1 MPDDDVYIVH
11 MGHPTDPFDYG
22 TACGAPWPDGPGP
35 LDPGLVIPPEGIR
48 VDPPAHLRPRPDRRL
63 PGVPADC
70 ARVQGDL
77 AADPGQQQLVMVHRL
92 LEAEDRLPKRTPRAD
107 PRYRQQAPSARLTEP
122 VQ

>member
-35 LDPGLVIPPEGIR
+35 LDPG
-48 VDPPAHLRPRPDRRL
+48 
-63 PGVPADC
+63 
-70 ARVQGDL
+70 
-77 AADPGQQQLVMVHRL
+77 QQQLVMVHRL
-92 LEAEDRLPKRTPRAD
+92 LEAEDRLPERTPRAD

>member
-48 VDPPAHLRPRPDRRL
+48 VDPPAHLRPDQIVDCQACRRIVL
-63 PGVPADC
+63 GSKETQPP
-70 ARVQGDL
+70 
-77 AADPGQQQLVMVHRL
+77 
-92 LEAEDRLPKRTPRAD
+92 TRA
-107 PRYRQQAPSARLTEP
+107 SSGW
-122 VQ
+122 